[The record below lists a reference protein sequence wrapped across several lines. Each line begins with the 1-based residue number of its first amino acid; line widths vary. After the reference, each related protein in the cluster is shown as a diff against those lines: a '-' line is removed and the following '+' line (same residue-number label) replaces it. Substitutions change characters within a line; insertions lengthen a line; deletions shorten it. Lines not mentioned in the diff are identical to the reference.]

1 MDTDAILPSNGD
13 NDVDNA
19 VDIFATPPSDVDSD
33 DLNKQQLGLTLY
45 STTQSHK
52 AKVKKASTRSS
63 YSVTAHWREH
73 VTHFKALQANT
84 QLWCQNATHSLSDL
98 PEGILDPLMYAF
110 HETETVACAPCTVNE
125 ALTKLKE
132 SCASFVNKS
141 KEAQL
146 LAKKEL
152 NKATR
157 IIVEAEKEL
166 TNSEKK
172 MPSNGHSRQNK
183 VLSHGH
189 SDNQVLKL
197 QIALAATKAEH
208 KAKLAAINA
217 EHKPSWQPTTLNT
230 KPRWQP
236 PTLSM
241 WPTKPALCSCRL
253 STSMQVTARSNWP

>member
-1 MDTDAILPSNGD
+1 MDTNAMLPSNGD

-19 VDIFATPPSDVDSD
+19 VNIFATPPSDVDSD
-33 DLNKQQLGLTLY
+33 DLNEQQLGLTPY
-45 STTQSHK
+45 STAQSHK
-52 AKVKKASTRSS
+52 AKVKARTRSS
-63 YSVTAHWREH
+63 YSVTARWREH
-73 VTHFKALQANT
+73 VTHFTALQQANT

-98 PEGILDPLMYAF
+98 PEGILDPLLYAF
-110 HETETVACAPCTVNE
+110 HETETVACTPCTVNE
-125 ALTKLKE
+125 AITKLKE
-132 SCASFVNKS
+132 LCESFVKS

-166 TNSEKK
+166 TNSENK

-197 QIALAATKAEH
+197 QIALAATKA
-208 KAKLAAINA
+208 
-217 EHKPSWQPTTLNT
+217 
-230 KPRWQP
+230 
-236 PTLSM
+236 
-241 WPTKPALCSCRL
+241 
-253 STSMQVTARSNWP
+253 